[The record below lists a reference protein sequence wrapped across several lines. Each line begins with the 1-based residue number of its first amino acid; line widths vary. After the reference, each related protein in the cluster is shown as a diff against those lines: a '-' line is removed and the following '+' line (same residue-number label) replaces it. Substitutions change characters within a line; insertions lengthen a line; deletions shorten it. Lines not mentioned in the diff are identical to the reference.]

1 MIRCDDFIRF
11 VKELYNKEEVFL
23 HEPVFSGREK
33 EYLADCIDS
42 TFVSSVGAY
51 VDRLEV
57 EIARYTGSKYAVAT
71 VNGTAALHVSLLI
84 VGVKC
89 EDEVIT
95 QPVTFVA
102 TCNAIKYCGAEPVFV
117 DVDKN
122 TLGMNPESLLAF
134 LKKYTTIKNG
144 ALYNRTTGRRIKA
157 CLPVHTFGHPCRID
171 EIVDI
176 CSNYG
181 IVVVEDAAEALGS
194 SFKNKH
200 AGTFGRLGVLSFNG
214 NKIITTG
221 GGGAILTD
229 DEFLA
234 QRARHLTKTAKV
246 PHPYEYFH
254 DEVGFNYRMPNINAA
269 LGLAQLE
276 QLERFLKSKRCLAKK
291 YEEFFSTRKGIKF
304 AKEPPMAHSNYWLNA
319 IFLEN
324 EMEKKV
330 FLETTNKNKVYTR
343 PVWTLM
349 YKLPIYESCFR
360 VETPESEE
368 IERRVVNLP
377 SGVLP

>member
-246 PHPYEYFH
+246 SHPYEYFH

-276 QLERFLKSKRCLAKK
+276 QLERFLKSKRGLAKK
-291 YEEFFSTRKGIKF
+291 YEEFFSTRKGIEF
-304 AKEPPMAHSNYWLNA
+304 AKEPPMARSNYWLNA

-349 YKLPIYESCFR
+349 YKLPMYESCFR

>member
-276 QLERFLKSKRCLAKK
+276 QLDRFLKSKRGLAKK
-291 YEEFFSTRKGIKF
+291 YEEFFSTKKGIEF

-349 YKLPIYESCFR
+349 YKLPMYESCFR